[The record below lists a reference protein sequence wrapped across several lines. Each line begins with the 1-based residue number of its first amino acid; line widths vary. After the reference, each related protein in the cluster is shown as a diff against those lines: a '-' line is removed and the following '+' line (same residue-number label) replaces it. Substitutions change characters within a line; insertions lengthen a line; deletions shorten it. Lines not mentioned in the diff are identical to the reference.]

1 MSDEFCGKKSLISGL
16 AIRNAFAN
24 VSKIKAQSYLSEFA
38 TLSKHFERFSGL
50 QNAEF
55 SQEEL
60 IKLMYG
66 LKPEGEEMIRQLHET
81 GVISFSSGE
90 ILTRDSKIIVPR
102 LFRSGLGIITMGRP

>member
-1 MSDEFCGKKSLISGL
+1 MVSLLHWQPSPARWRKFSGEVAGFSRACGKFSPVY
-16 AIRNAFAN
+16 A
-24 VSKIKAQSYLSEFA
+24 
-38 TLSKHFERFSGL
+38 LSKHFERFSGL

-55 SQEEL
+55 SQDEL
-60 IKLMYG
+60 IQLMNG